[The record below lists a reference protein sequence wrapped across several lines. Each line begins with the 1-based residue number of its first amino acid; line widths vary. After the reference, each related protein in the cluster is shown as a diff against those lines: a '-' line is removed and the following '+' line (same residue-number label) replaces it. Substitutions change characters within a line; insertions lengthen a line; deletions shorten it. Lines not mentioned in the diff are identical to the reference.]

1 MLELELKA
9 EQEKALLM
17 AEIEAKKEAAA
28 REHELKMASLGK
40 HPPSDKASTFDPAKN
55 IRLVP
60 PFQEKEVD
68 KWSWKKQQ

>member
-9 EQEKALLM
+9 EQEKALL
-17 AEIEAKKEAAA
+17 AAKIEAKKEAAA

-40 HPPSDKASTFDPAKN
+40 HPPSDKASIFDHARN

-60 PFQEKEVD
+60 P
-68 KWSWKKQQ
+68 SKKRG